1 MIFRIITKN
10 YAVDRKIEFPKNRFS
25 GRWERSVPFDC
36 VVVKHVFFDWK
47 LFFRYDFRVEINF
60 QKKEIKFC
68 VKNKFSTRIEPGAA
82 KALTKT
88 EFYVETEIKSLF
100 LMTLIIVFFSH
111 HHGNILLAAA
121 ADLVKTVMTESF
133 YLGSIRILSNGRLFL
148 CRALV

>member
-1 MIFRIITKN
+1 MYFSIGNYFLDTTFESKSIF
-10 YAVDRKIEFPKNRFS
+10 
-25 GRWERSVPFDC
+25 
-36 VVVKHVFFDWK
+36 
-47 LFFRYDFRVEINF
+47 
-60 QKKEIKFC
+60 KKKIKFC

-121 ADLVKTVMTESF
+121 ADLVKTVMTKSF